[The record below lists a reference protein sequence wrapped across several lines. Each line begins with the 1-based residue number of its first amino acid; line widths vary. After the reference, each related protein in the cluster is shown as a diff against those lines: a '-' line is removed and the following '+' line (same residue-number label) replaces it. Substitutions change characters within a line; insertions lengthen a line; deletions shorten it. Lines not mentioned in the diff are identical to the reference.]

1 MRHFLILTILSVSL
15 VFILLNISCRHTP
28 PVSLL
33 EAERLITQSPD
44 SALAILESVDGSG
57 WSRDDSMYAAL
68 LRVKASDKAYILSK
82 SDSAIVPLLKYYI
95 AGKRHRELHPTVL
108 YYAGRTYS
116 DLLKPDS
123 ALKYYKA
130 ALRSLPPGEDPDLRS
145 SIHSQMG
152 GLYYDNKLF
161 RHSLEHV
168 KEELR
173 YCRMLPDSVQS
184 FNALLSL
191 AFNYRMIN
199 MRDSALIIYRH
210 LEPKISALGDPIAES
225 EYYTQYAS
233 CLIYM
238 GKIAEADSIIK
249 SRKIVWDKATAQSV
263 LLVLN
268 SVDSYNGN
276 DSNLEAR
283 LKEILAGP
291 YIDARRFAA
300 GSLGRYCIKKGD
312 YESAV
317 KYLDRYV
324 AVSDSIFSRQSAASL
339 AETEKLLTQS
349 EAENEILRLNN
360 DVKSRNITILVL
372 VLAILLL
379 ILVATG
385 LVYVFKRFQAR
396 KNHEMQE
403 LREETARAIRENNAE
418 IELHK
423 EEKRRLESQLHS
435 SEERLRMLSLDIP
448 LKEAVD
454 SLLRAS
460 TSSKSA
466 SVSDNIIRLEMCL
479 SDVEPNFIVSL
490 GKLNLARRDYIDA
503 MLIRVKIPQKVCA
516 AILKTTPNA
525 LANARKRLWERH
537 NLNSEYRNWND
548 FILSL

>member
-1 MRHFLILTILSVSL
+1 MRHLLTILFVPL

-130 ALRSLPPGEDPDLRS
+130 ALRSLPSGEDPDLHA

-152 GLYYDNKLF
+152 GLYLDNSLY

-168 KEELR
+168 KQELR
-173 YCRMLPDSVQS
+173 YCRMLPDSVQA

-191 AFNYRMIN
+191 AFNYRMLN

-210 LEPKISALGDPIAES
+210 LEPKVENLGDSIAES

-233 CLIYM
+233 CLIHM

-283 LKEILAGP
+283 LKKILAGP

-324 AVSDSIFSRQSAASL
+324 AVSDSIFYRQSAASL
-339 AETEKLLTQS
+339 AETEKLLAQS

-360 DVKSRNITILVL
+360 DVNSRNIAILVL
-372 VLAILLL
+372 ILAILLL
-379 ILVATG
+379 VLFAIG
-385 LVYVFKRFQAR
+385 LVYVFKRIQAR

-403 LREETARAIRENNAE
+403 LREETERAIRENNAE

-423 EEKRRLESQLHS
+423 EERRRLESQLHS
-435 SEERLRMLSLDIP
+435 SEERIRMLSLDIP

-466 SVSDNIIRLEMCL
+466 SVSDKIIRLEMCL

-503 MLIRVKIPQKVCA
+503 MLIKVRIPQKVCA
-516 AILKTTPNA
+516 AILQTTPNA
-525 LANARKRLWERH
+525 LANARKRLLERH
-537 NLNSEYRNWND
+537 NLSSEYRNWND